1 MLPPTATLSTTG
13 SGLFTSS
20 AAQLAHSSLG
30 EGPSAAAQN
39 HLLRALVPPA
49 PGALLTSMGWSSS
62 AHSPLSPTPAP
73 VPTAATDPAA
83 APMPGPIL
91 RPRHGWSSSLYSTGT
106 QARASLGISA
116 SSAAAAAAPGEAYAA
131 GSAEPRWGAGSLI
144 VPVGPSWAAAEAA
157 GVADAAGAAE
167 AADAAGVAGVVR
179 AAAAAEALGEDDASS
194 GELAPEW
201 GMSRTKGGSRVMSG
215 RSWRGAWGGRSG
227 WSGKVGAK
235 SARRELPDL
244 NDPAEETDA
253 DRGVAEGGVGERG
266 VGERGAGDRGPRR
279 SWVVERGVGEGGL
292 DLNAPAFVGERARS
306 QLDVDS
312 RAWGTDSQAYARGG
326 SDPLSASLFPQV
338 RSRSW
343 AAFPTAA
350 GTAHPAAA
358 AVGAVSAAAATAAA
372 TAAAASSAASTAAA
386 AAASAADGARFDSRK
401 RSKTWGGR
409 GYDSFLPSPH
419 TPPYSLNVFD
429 PLAENL
435 ASAAADVA
443 LPAQQGTSVSTECNP
458 EHGMG
463 RRWNFPMPVS
473 GDELAAQIA
482 ALAAADANADAAA
495 GISAGI
501 AAGFSMTRMRSVGS
515 LLDKLPEQHEYP
527 QPGDV
532 SPLAQKVAEL
542 LGDRPFYVSGPDDDR
557 GA

>member
-306 QLDVDS
+306 QLDVGPP
-312 RAWGTDSQAYARGG
+312 GTHALNVCDKTN
-326 SDPLSASLFPQV
+326 L
-338 RSRSW
+338 RSGRTLLAAGKRRRYL
-343 AAFPTAA
+343 AAFLADMGAA
-350 GTAHPAAA
+350 H
-358 AVGAVSAAAATAAA
+358 
-372 TAAAASSAASTAAA
+372 
-386 AAASAADGARFDSRK
+386 K
-401 RSKTWGGR
+401 
-409 GYDSFLPSPH
+409 
-419 TPPYSLNVFD
+419 
-429 PLAENL
+429 
-435 ASAAADVA
+435 
-443 LPAQQGTSVSTECNP
+443 
-458 EHGMG
+458 
-463 RRWNFPMPVS
+463 
-473 GDELAAQIA
+473 IA
-482 ALAAADANADAAA
+482 AHGVAVAKK
-495 GISAGI
+495 GGPSVIFEI
-501 AAGFSMTRMRSVGS
+501 AAGLSLGAVGGAMWKMASNAYETGFEAHMERIDACLASRRTLS
-515 LLDKLPEQHEYP
+515 LQDN
-527 QPGDV
+527 
-532 SPLAQKVAEL
+532 
-542 LGDRPFYVSGPDDDR
+542 FF
-557 GA
+557 